1 MDLQFKGN
9 GRLLLKN
16 VLLYVLAM
24 APLLS
29 LCLMGAVWIHV
40 FLTIM
45 ALSLVM
51 LPVFTSLIARTDGFS
66 FDDEGQVITRPV
78 GKPVPYSA
86 ITRMELNETAGLL
99 QVYVKRGKFN
109 RIALASAL
117 DRNAKA
123 RLVEELMKRI
133 PGLEV
138 KERAYADWKS
148 VFLIASIMILATA
161 GFHGLWYARHPQAGI
176 VPQKFE
182 ANRDGGAKSKANSFA
197 VGDFSFRLPDKF
209 RELGSEGDVTFFV
222 DREVKRTEINVV
234 ANWSAPSPAR
244 RKIFRYATGMGDY
257 ADVLEH
263 SYNARFGIIPLV
275 LKDISLAGMKDIR
288 IFMVGQQ
295 QAIGGFITQGNK
307 KGRELTHI
315 MLVGGKERKEI
326 NFFIS
331 GPSRIDEQE
340 LHELLASIQ
349 LNQTGE

>member
-1 MDLQFKGN
+1 MDFQFKGN

-16 VLLYVLAM
+16 VFLYVLVM

-29 LCLMGAVWIHV
+29 LCLMGALWIHV

-45 ALSLVM
+45 ALSLIM

-86 ITRMELNETAGLL
+86 ITLMELNETAGLL
-99 QVYVKRGKFN
+99 QVHVKRGKFN
-109 RIALASAL
+109 RIALVSAL

-133 PGLEV
+133 PGLV
-138 KERAYADWKS
+138 IRERAYADWKS
-148 VFLIASIMILATA
+148 VFLIASILILATA
-161 GFHGLWYARHPQAGI
+161 GFHGYLYARHPQVGI
-176 VPQKFE
+176 VPQRFE
-182 ANRDGGAKSKANSFA
+182 TIRDGGAKSKANSFT
-197 VGDFSFRLPDKF
+197 VGDFSFRLPHKF
-209 RELGSEGDVTFFV
+209 RKLGTEGDVTFFE

-234 ANWSAPSPAR
+234 ANWIAPSSVR

-275 LKDISLAGMKDIR
+275 LKDIALAGMQDIR
-288 IFMVGQQ
+288 IFMVGQ
-295 QAIGGFITQGNK
+295 QAIGGFITQGSK

-331 GPSRIDEQE
+331 GPSRLDEQE

-349 LNQTGE
+349 LNQEGE

>member
-1 MDLQFKGN
+1 MDLQFKGS
-9 GRLLLKN
+9 GRLLLEN
-16 VLLYVLAM
+16 VFLYVLVM

-40 FLTIM
+40 CLTII
-45 ALSLVM
+45 ALSLIM

-66 FDDEGQVITRPV
+66 FDDEGQVITRPL
-78 GKPVPYSA
+78 GKPIPYSA

-99 QVYVKRGKFN
+99 QVHVKRGKFN
-109 RIALASAL
+109 RIALVSAL
-117 DRNAKA
+117 DRKAKA
-123 RLVEELMKRI
+123 RLVEELMKHI
-133 PGLEV
+133 PGLV
-138 KERAYADWKS
+138 VRERAYADWKS
-148 VFLIASIMILATA
+148 VFLIASILILATG
-161 GFHGLWYARHPQAGI
+161 GFHGFWYARHPQAGI

-182 ANRDGGAKSKANSFA
+182 ANLDGGAKSKTNSFI

-209 RELGSEGDVTFFV
+209 RELGAEGDVTFFE

-234 ANWSAPSPAR
+234 ANWTAPYSVR
-244 RKIFRYATGMGDY
+244 RKIYRYATGMGDY

-275 LKDISLAGMKDIR
+275 LKDISLAGMKDVR

-295 QAIGGFITQGNK
+295 KIGGFITQGSK
-307 KGRELTHI
+307 KGRELTQI
-315 MLVGGKERKEI
+315 MLVGGKERKEM

-331 GPSRIDEQE
+331 GPTRLDEQE

-349 LNQTGE
+349 LNQAE